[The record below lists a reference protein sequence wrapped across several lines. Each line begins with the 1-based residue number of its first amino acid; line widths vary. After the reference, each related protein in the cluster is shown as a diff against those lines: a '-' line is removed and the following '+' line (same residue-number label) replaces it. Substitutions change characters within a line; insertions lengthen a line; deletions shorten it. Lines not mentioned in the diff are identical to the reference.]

1 VLKGEK
7 MNGDEFTKAIML
19 PVGSEETGK
28 ERLSAIG
35 IETRNEEGKI
45 LIDMVAFGSAAE
57 KAGIDFDQE
66 ILNIQMP
73 TDRLPKQL
81 VFIPAYAL
89 FAFVYLVQ
97 NRRRKKLEMVA
108 A

>member
-1 VLKGEK
+1 
-7 MNGDEFTKAIML
+7 MNGDEFSKTVML
-19 PVGSEETGK
+19 PVGDQESGK
-28 ERLSAIG
+28 ARLDAIG

-45 LIDMVAFGSAAE
+45 LVDNVVFGSAAE

-66 ILNIQMP
+66 IINIQMP

-89 FAFVYLVQ
+89 FALIYIIQ
-97 NRRRKKLEMVA
+97 NRRRKALVRYPA
-108 A
+108 